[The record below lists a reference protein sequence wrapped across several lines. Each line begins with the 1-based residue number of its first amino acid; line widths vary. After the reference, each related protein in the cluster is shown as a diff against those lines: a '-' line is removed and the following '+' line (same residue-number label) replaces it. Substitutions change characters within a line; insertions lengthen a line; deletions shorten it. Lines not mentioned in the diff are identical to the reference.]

1 MESVCFSLQAVV
13 WLITTDQRSGTSA
26 CLHGLLHTS
35 PPAPPPPLF
44 LCTTPHIVCILLFK
58 NHCNVTAYEY
68 SAAMLSHYYSS
79 LAVEA
84 VTSGYSMC
92 ILSVLQPPPSKEKK
106 SYSEVHH
113 PVAGWLL
120 SVEKP
125 LLPRSESVL
134 QLFLSPFPP
143 RFLRRLCSVESSE
156 LTLCY
161 LIKTE
166 ALFGVLCDSISVDN
180 AALSLALHPTPVP
193 SAFLWWMQMM
203 TTGCC
208 PKWPRWLSKDL
219 PGISRES

>member
-92 ILSVLQPPPSKEKK
+92 ILSVLQPPHPKK
-106 SYSEVHH
+106 KKK
-113 PVAGWLL
+113 A
-120 SVEKP
+120 
-125 LLPRSESVL
+125 
-134 QLFLSPFPP
+134 
-143 RFLRRLCSVESSE
+143 
-156 LTLCY
+156 TL
-161 LIKTE
+161 K
-166 ALFGVLCDSISVDN
+166 SI
-180 AALSLALHPTPVP
+180 T
-193 SAFLWWMQMM
+193 
-203 TTGCC
+203 
-208 PKWPRWLSKDL
+208 RWLGDSYQSRNPSCPAQSPSCNFSFHHFL
-219 PGISRES
+219 PVFEGCAPLNPLNWHCVI